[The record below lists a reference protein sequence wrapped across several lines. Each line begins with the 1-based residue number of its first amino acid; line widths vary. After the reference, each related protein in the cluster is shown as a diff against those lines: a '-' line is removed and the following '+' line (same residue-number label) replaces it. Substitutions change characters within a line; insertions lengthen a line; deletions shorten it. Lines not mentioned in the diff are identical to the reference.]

1 MDSLVDSAA
10 IAGNPAHRGI
20 LIPRIRINN
29 CVTLLSHF
37 SFDLAQIF
45 ASVPTR

>member
-1 MDSLVDSAA
+1 MKIVM
-10 IAGNPAHRGI
+10 IGI
-20 LIPRIRINN
+20 DLGKNLCSVAVIPRIRINN
-29 CVTLLSHF
+29 CVTLHSHF